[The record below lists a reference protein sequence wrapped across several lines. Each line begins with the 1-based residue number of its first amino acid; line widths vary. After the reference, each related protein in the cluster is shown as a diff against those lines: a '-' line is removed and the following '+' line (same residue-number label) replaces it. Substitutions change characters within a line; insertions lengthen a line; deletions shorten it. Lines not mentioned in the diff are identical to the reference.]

1 MSQTSLLLESALVDR
16 LASLLPDLTFHRGH
30 SNDIQNE
37 LPRAIVT
44 VAGGGGDLVK
54 VAGIDALEVEIQ
66 ILMSAGGVAD
76 LTGDPMPQLASFSDT
91 IRGALQESELDAL
104 TTHLSISTPGLLFV
118 GMEYEGH
125 KEGRDAE
132 RALHGI
138 VLTYKAWAGPG
149 E

>member
-76 LTGDPMPQLASFSDT
+76 LTGDPMPQLASFS
-91 IRGALQESELDAL
+91 I
-104 TTHLSISTPGLLFV
+104 
-118 GMEYEGH
+118 
-125 KEGRDAE
+125 
-132 RALHGI
+132 
-138 VLTYKAWAGPG
+138 
-149 E
+149 